1 MKNVVLQKMNETE
14 FAAFAQKSI
23 ADYAKDLILSEGL
36 PAEEASEKAREEF
49 FAMLPQGADTPDQFP
64 MTVLVRESA
73 AAAGFLWY
81 LREETDGKKQV
92 FLCDLQISEE
102 YRRKGYAQGALHE
115 MEAAAKKDGC
125 AESVLYVRRDN
136 LPAFALYRKC
146 GYRPFREGKNGTY
159 FKKAL

>member
-23 ADYAKDLILSEGL
+23 ADYAKDLTESGQLCEEEALQKARAEFEQML
-36 PAEEASEKAREEF
+36 PAG
-49 FAMLPQGADTPDQFP
+49 LQTPDQFLRTILDARTQRP
-64 MTVLVRESA
+64 VGA
-73 AAAGFLWY
+73 IWY
-81 LREETDGKKQV
+81 LFEETGGKKQV
-92 FLCDLQISEE
+92 FLCDLQIREE